1 MFKTVIRKKVLVV
14 PYRMSRQDGKLKIE
28 YVMVQDLKT
37 REWGFISGGVKKH
50 EHDVVAAQRE
60 LAEETSKIIT
70 LPDLKLCKVFKYTT
84 TYRPEE
90 LKKMDIKRN
99 EVVNSRYKIYMFRID
114 DFHNVKHDF
123 IVNKEVID
131 IDMREFKDF
140 KNVWKLSQD
149 IYNNFFK

>member
-37 REWGFISGGVKKH
+37 REGGFIPGGVKKH